1 MNPLNKILLLWTLPT
16 SHCSSGNSFTTAA
29 KLCTPAVSLSGR
41 SETETL
47 TKTSWMVTQES
58 HQHLSEYWLRYWV
71 SMKKPI
77 NPPTHTNPRHIEKK
91 KFWVFSCDKGMT
103 VALNA
108 SLNMCQLMQGGAA
121 TLCRRRT
128 DSEVPWDSDW
138 FRGQTDAPV
147 TPLKSKNKSHIVLL
161 WPCALCVSWCGKTF
175 KYFYYPVRRGKP
187 TYHP

>member
-1 MNPLNKILLLWTLPT
+1 MGIHSLLQQNFVHLLSVWVAGVRLKRWRKQAGWWLKNLT
-16 SHCSSGNSFTTAA
+16 STCQSTGWDIE
-29 KLCTPAVSLSGR
+29 CRWRSLS
-41 SETETL
+41 T
-47 TKTSWMVTQES
+47 
-58 HQHLSEYWLRYWV
+58 
-71 SMKKPI
+71 
-77 NPPTHTNPRHIEKK
+77 PPTHTNPRHIEKK